1 MIEITSDISYCPEA
15 QAIFATT
22 GSIGDKFATAAKAV
36 EVDKNIIVAPWGE
49 DNDLPQRVLEKI
61 EVNDVVG
68 SNLLFNIES
77 AYGLG
82 IKPMVRQ
89 PDGELTDCVDEEVLN
104 FFEDNDIT
112 GFFLEQ
118 VSDMMTFFNVFP
130 QVVLSGDRKKIVGL
144 YHLEAAFSR
153 WGSMSAGDIEITK
166 HYYSA
171 KWGSDSKPT
180 IADIDVSPVLSRYHT
195 LTNLEQ
201 QIAANANATR
211 FVLQVSMPTP
221 GRTYYSNAYWH
232 SIFRSGWYD
241 LSCMIPKNKIAILK
255 NNLAIRTV
263 VYISEKYWKGVI
275 EREGINPNDK
285 EAISAVRRTEIDRI
299 KAFIS
304 NEGGKGGTLITSKE
318 TWISSTG
325 KAIDDKQIVIESVD
339 AKLTGGELVADSEE
353 ASNIISYTMGVHTS
367 LIGATPGKSSGSLG
381 GSDKETLFT
390 MKQAMMRPF
399 RDRIL
404 KPLTLIKR
412 FNKWDENIVFAV
424 PEFQFTTLTKPGK
437 KDDSK

>member
-1 MIEITSDISYCPEA
+1 MIEITSDITYCPEV

-22 GSIGDKFATAAKAV
+22 GSIGDKFATATRAV
-36 EVDKNIIVAPWGE
+36 EVDKNIIVAPWGN
-49 DNDLPQRVLEKI
+49 DNDLPQRILEKI

-89 PDGELTDCVDEEVLN
+89 ADGTLIDCTDPEVLN
-104 FFEDNDIT
+104 FFEDNDLT

-130 QVVLSGDRKKIVGL
+130 QIVLSGDRKKIVGI

-153 WGSMSAGDIEITK
+153 WGSMRETDYEITR
-166 HYYSA
+166 HYYSS
-171 KWGSDSKPT
+171 KWGTDQKPT
-180 IADIDVSPVLSRYHT
+180 IDDLDISPVLSRYHT
-195 LTNLEQ
+195 FADLER
-201 QIAANANATR
+201 QISETDHSR

-263 VYISEKYWKGVI
+263 VYISDKYWKGVI
-275 EREGINPNDK
+275 EREGVNPNDRDSVAK
-285 EAISAVRRTEIDRI
+285 IRSAEIERI
-299 KAFIS
+299 KAFIT
-304 NEGGKGGTLITSKE
+304 NEGGKGGTLITTKE
-318 TWISSTG
+318 TYVSSTG
-325 KAIDDKQIVIESVD
+325 KAIEDKQIVIEPVKSE
-339 AKLTGGELVADSEE
+339 LSGGELVADSEE

-437 KDDSK
+437 DADK